1 MYAHITDYLVDKM
14 LALSEILM
22 QDHGMQSF
30 EELKRELEKRA
41 QQGEIFFQMDVRPP
55 FKDTPEDWEDILES
69 VFTSARPA

>member
-1 MYAHITDYLVDKM
+1 MDKM

-30 EELKRELEKRA
+30 EELKKELEKRA

-69 VFTSARPA
+69 VFTSVRPA

>member
-1 MYAHITDYLVDKM
+1 MYAHTTDYLVDKM

-30 EELKRELEKRA
+30 EELKKELQKRA

-69 VFTSARPA
+69 VFTSVRPA